1 MRKTLYSRIVFIFIS
16 ISIISL
22 MISTFVGLY
31 LFQQKINHEG
41 QNSMIEK
48 GQEMT
53 ELYKENKNQSVDAF
67 FNHMTQLTSYPIHLY
82 ESPKENTFFTLDNNN
97 VADISQ
103 ESISDV
109 LAGNT
114 YRSTK
119 KQKDTYIGFPMTIN
133 NKQVAVFLQFSYESE
148 AIFNFLIL
156 FIIVS
161 TLILGSL
168 LILIAARFLIRP
180 LEKLKTATELIAEGD
195 FDVSLDLKRQDEVGE
210 LARSFNKMTEELK
223 QLEVMRQD
231 FVSNVSHEIQS
242 PLTSISGFAKALK
255 NEQLISAE
263 QRPYYLDIIISES
276 DRLSRL
282 GDNLL
287 KLASLDSEHHPFNL
301 ETFDLAEQIRQV
313 ILTLES
319 QWSPK
324 KIAFTFLNE
333 QPILIE
339 GDFDLLLQVWINLIS
354 NSIKFT
360 PESGNITI
368 DIVEDKKIAVT
379 ISDTGIG
386 IPEKELSNLFQRFYK
401 ADKSRT
407 SKESGNG
414 LGLVIVKKIVELH
427 HGEIHIKSQFEAGTQ
442 VSIDLPL
449 KQ

>member
-1 MRKTLYSRIVFIFIS
+1 MRKTLYSRIVFVFIS

-22 MISTFVGLY
+22 MMSTFIGLY
-31 LFQQKINHEG
+31 LFQQKINYEG

-48 GQEMT
+48 GKEMT
-53 ELYKENKNQSVDAF
+53 EIYNDSQKQSPDSF
-67 FNHMTQLTSYPIHLY
+67 FNQMTQLTSYPIHLY
-82 ESPKENTFFTLDNNN
+82 ETPDKSQFFTLDNNN

-103 ESISDV
+103 ESIQDV
-109 LAGNT
+109 LSGKT

-119 KQKDTYIGFPMTIN
+119 KQKDTYIGFPMIIN
-133 NKQVAVFLQFSYESE
+133 EKRVAVFLQFSYESE
-148 AIFNFLIL
+148 AIFNLLIL
-156 FIIVS
+156 FIIIS

-168 LILIAARFLIRP
+168 LILMAARYLILP
-180 LEKLKTATELIAEGD
+180 LEKLKKATELIAAGD
-195 FDVSLDLKRQDEVGE
+195 FDVTLDLKRQDEIGE
-210 LARSFNKMTEELK
+210 LANSFNKMTLELK
-223 QLEVMRQD
+223 QIEEMRQD

-263 QRPYYLDIIISES
+263 QRPYYLDIIVSES

-287 KLASLDSEHHPFNL
+287 KLASLDSEHHPFNI
-301 ETFDLAEQIRQV
+301 EIFDVTEQIRQV

-319 QWSPK
+319 QWSQK
-324 KIAFTFLNE
+324 NINFIFLNE
-333 QPILIE
+333 TATLIE
-339 GDFDLLLQVWINLIS
+339 GDVDLLQQVWINLIS

-360 PESGNITI
+360 PEFGNITI
-368 DIVEDKKIAVT
+368 DLVSDDKLAAT

-386 IPEKELSNLFQRFYK
+386 IPEKELSKLFQRFYK

-407 SKESGNG
+407 STESGNG

-427 HGEIHIKSQFEAGTQ
+427 HGEIQVKSQFEAGTQ
-442 VSIDLPL
+442 VSLELPL